1 MTRLMRRALTI
12 TTLISAAR
20 MVARRRR
27 ALDFAGRTVVITGG
41 SRGLGL
47 EMARLFAAE
56 NARLVLLARDKTELD
71 RAAKELQ
78 AASAQVLPIPCDLR
92 DAEAIAS
99 TVNEIRG
106 WSGTI
111 DVLINNAGVIQVGP
125 FETMNAADFQEALAV
140 HLWGALELT
149 RQILPLMT
157 RNGRIINIA
166 SIGGKV
172 AVPHL
177 LPYCVS
183 KFALVGLSDGLR
195 AELSRRQ
202 IRVTTVCP
210 GLMRTGSHIQARF
223 KGQHKKEFALFA
235 LANGLPLFSTGSRH
249 AAQRIVEAC
258 RYGDASL
265 LITPQ
270 ARALH
275 LANALM
281 PNLTADLMSW
291 TARLLPDSHGASTEA
306 KTGRQSRSALAPRFL
321 TRLADAASVRNNES

>member
-1 MTRLMRRALTI
+1 
-12 TTLISAAR
+12 

-306 KTGRQSRSALAPRFL
+306 KTGRQSRSALAPPISHAAGGRRQCAQQREL
-321 TRLADAASVRNNES
+321 ITLLALKYYSR

>member
-12 TTLISAAR
+12 TTLIGAAR
-20 MVARRRR
+20 IVARRRR
-27 ALDFAGRTVVITGG
+27 AIDFAGRTIVITGG

-56 NARLVLLARDKTELD
+56 NARLVLLARNQTELD

-78 AASAQVLPIPCDLR
+78 AAGAQVLPIACDLR
-92 DAEAIAS
+92 NASAIAS

-125 FETMNAADFQEALAV
+125 FETMSTADFQEALAV

-149 RQILPLMT
+149 QQILPLIT

-210 GLMRTGSHIQARF
+210 GLMRTGSHIQAWF

-258 RYGDASL
+258 RYGDAFL

-275 LANALM
+275 LANAMM
-281 PNLTADLMSW
+281 PNLTADIMSW
-291 TARLLPDSHGASTEA
+291 TSRILPDWRGASTEA

-321 TRLADAASVRNNES
+321 TRLADAASARNNES

>member
-20 MVARRRR
+20 IVARRRR
-27 ALDFAGRTVVITGG
+27 AIDFAGRTVVITGG

-56 NARLVLLARDKTELD
+56 NARIVLLARNQTELD
-71 RAAKELQ
+71 RAAKDLQ
-78 AASAQVLPIPCDLR
+78 GAQVLPIACDLR
-92 DAEAIAS
+92 DASAIAS

-149 RQILPLMT
+149 QQILPLMT

-210 GLMRTGSHIQARF
+210 GLMRTGSHIQAWF

-258 RYGDASL
+258 RYGDAFL

-275 LANALM
+275 LANAVM
-281 PNLTADLMSW
+281 PNLTADIISW
-291 TARLLPDSHGASTEA
+291 TARLLPDSRGASTEA

-321 TRLADAASVRNNES
+321 TRLADAASARNNES